1 MLRSFPSQG
10 PVFRQAILVVVFTL
24 VCAACGTKED
34 PLVKSVSTLDELQY
48 DAGVLLSSA
57 EDLYGK
63 GEYEQ
68 AATKYEQFLELHPT
82 HRWAAHAQFK
92 LAESYAHRIPAIG
105 RDPAPAQKAA
115 AAFERLL
122 STYPGSRYEE
132 AARTELKRIRARLG
146 QAEVA
151 IGRFY
156 LKRAQYPAAIAR
168 LRRVVDDP
176 EHYPPN
182 EDASYYLAVA
192 YERNGQGKEADDA
205 IRALLDAFPQSRY
218 GTNAER
224 LKARIR
230 SGAS

>member
-1 MLRSFPSQG
+1 MVAVLT
-10 PVFRQAILVVVFTL
+10 AL
-24 VCAACGTKED
+24 CAACATKED
-34 PLVKSVSTLDELQY
+34 PIVKSVGTLDELQY
-48 DAGVLLSSA
+48 DAGVLLSNA

-63 GEYEQ
+63 GEYDQ

-132 AARTELKRIRARLG
+132 AARAELKRIRARLG

-156 LKRAQYPAAIAR
+156 LKRGQYPAAIAR

-176 EHYPPN
+176 EHFPAD
-182 EDASYYLAVA
+182 EDAPYYLAVA
-192 YERNGQGKEADDA
+192 YERNGQDKEADDA
-205 IRALLDAFPQSRY
+205 IRVLLETFPQNRY
-218 GTNAER
+218 GTDAER
-224 LKARIR
+224 LKARIKR
-230 SGAS
+230 GAS